1 MDRLIA
7 SIVIVLVF
15 PILLV
20 SFVIVWLEDGRPVLF
35 KQERLGH
42 YGIPF
47 TFFKLRSMKRET
59 PQISSNQLENP
70 EQYLLKSGKWF
81 RKLSIDE
88 LPNLFN
94 ILRGDMHFIGP
105 RPLLASELKL
115 NQLREHY
122 GINTLKPGLTG
133 WAQVNGRDNIS
144 IEQKVVLERFYLR
157 HKSLK
162 LKILIVLKSFNMVI
176 RSTGVR
182 F

>member
-7 SIVIVLVF
+7 LFVIILVF

-20 SFVIVWLEDGRPVLF
+20 SFIIVWLEDGMPVLF
-35 KQERLGH
+35 KQERVGQN
-42 YGIPF
+42 GIPF
-47 TFFKLRSMKRET
+47 VFFKLRSMKRET
-59 PQISSNQLENP
+59 PQISSNQLEYP

-105 RPLLASELKL
+105 RPLLASEVKL
-115 NQLREHY
+115 NQLRERY
-122 GINTLKPGLTG
+122 GIITSKPGITG

-144 IEQKVVLERFYLR
+144 IERKVVLERFYLR

-162 LKILIVLKSFNMVI
+162 LKILIVLKSFIIVI
-176 RSTGVR
+176 RSKGVR

>member
-7 SIVIVLVF
+7 LIVIVLVF

-20 SFVIVWLEDGRPVLF
+20 SFIIVWLEDGRPVLF
-35 KQERLGH
+35 KQERLGQNN
-42 YGIPF
+42 IPF
-47 TFFKLRSMKRET
+47 VFFKLRSMKRET

-94 ILRGDMHFIGP
+94 IFKGDMLFIGP

-115 NQLREHY
+115 NQLRDHY

-144 IEQKVVLERFYLR
+144 LDRKVALERYYLR
-157 HKSLK
+157 HKSIK
-162 LKILIVLKSFNMVI
+162 LKILIVLKSIIIVI